1 VSYVVAGY
9 MATAGGLGA
18 YAVWV
23 LRRARALDRLRQEG

>member
-1 VSYVVAGY
+1 MSYVLAGY
-9 MATAGGLGA
+9 VATAGGLGA

>member
-1 VSYVVAGY
+1 VSYVLAGY
-9 MATAGGLGA
+9 VATAGGLGA